1 MANNITYVKQKS
13 GVIYAY
19 ENLGT
24 WDKVNKKPICR
35 RRLIGKVDP
44 VTKEIVPTDQ
54 RNKSQ
59 SPDYVQP
66 PYEKGYEM
74 PTTLAGRKNEILRLL
89 KENYELKQKIEE
101 LEKKIAEATA
111 KTEAA
116 ETVEKTKLLKQQTV
130 HQLNNFF
137 FHFLSGSCNAVC
149 LFKAQSYR
157 FKN

>member
-74 PTTLAGRKNEILRLL
+74 PTTLAGRKKEILRLL

-116 ETVEKTKLLKQQTV
+116 EAVEKNETAETADSSSAEY
-130 HQLNNFF
+130 FF
-137 FHFLSGSCNAVC
+137 FIFLSGSCNAIC
-149 LFKAQSYR
+149 LFTAQSYR
-157 FKN
+157 LKN

>member
-13 GVIYAY
+13 GVIYAYENLGTWEVIYAY

-74 PTTLAGRKNEILRLL
+74 PTTLAGRKKEILRLL

-111 KTEAA
+111 KTEII
-116 ETVEKTKLLKQQTV
+116 
-130 HQLNNFF
+130 F
-137 FHFLSGSCNAVC
+137 FHFFIRQLQCSLPVYGTII
-149 LFKAQSYR
+149 
-157 FKN
+157 

>member
-137 FHFLSGSCNAVC
+137 SFFIRQLQCSMPI
-149 LFKAQSYR
+149 
-157 FKN
+157 

>member
-74 PTTLAGRKNEILRLL
+74 PTTLAGRKKEILRLL
-89 KENYELKQKIEE
+89 KENYELIYGT
-101 LEKKIAEATA
+101 II
-111 KTEAA
+111 
-116 ETVEKTKLLKQQTV
+116 
-130 HQLNNFF
+130 
-137 FHFLSGSCNAVC
+137 
-149 LFKAQSYR
+149 
-157 FKN
+157 

>member
-24 WDKVNKKPICR
+24 WDKVNKKQICR

-74 PTTLAGRKNEILRLL
+74 PTTLAGRKKEILRLL

-111 KTEAA
+111 KTETA
-116 ETVEKTKLLKQQTV
+116 ETVEKNETAETAKC
-130 HQLNNFF
+130 
-137 FHFLSGSCNAVC
+137 LSAE
-149 LFKAQSYR
+149 
-157 FKN
+157 

>member
-66 PYEKGYEM
+66 PYEKG
-74 PTTLAGRKNEILRLL
+74 RKKEILRLL

-111 KTEAA
+111 KIEAA
-116 ETVEKTKLLKQQTV
+116 EAVEKNETAETAD
-130 HQLNNFF
+130 
-137 FHFLSGSCNAVC
+137 SSSAE
-149 LFKAQSYR
+149 
-157 FKN
+157 

>member
-35 RRLIGKVDP
+35 RRLIGKVD
-44 VTKEIVPTDQ
+44 
-54 RNKSQ
+54 
-59 SPDYVQP
+59 
-66 PYEKGYEM
+66 
-74 PTTLAGRKNEILRLL
+74 ILRLL

-137 FHFLSGSCNAVC
+137 SFFIRQLQCSMPVYGTII
-149 LFKAQSYR
+149 
-157 FKN
+157 